1 MRLSHIGVMGA
12 GTTGRSIIR
21 TLAGSGLSVTFCE
34 LNNEMVKQVLNNIS
48 ENLDREIAR
57 WGLTAGEKRLIL
69 SRIKGVSKMEDLSG
83 VQMVIECIPGEMREK
98 QTLYQKL
105 DEFFPPQTILV
116 ANSATANISDL
127 AKHVRHPER
136 IAGMHFSYPAHQRA
150 IAEIVRG
157 RKTSDE
163 TIKGLHALAKTI
175 KKTVIEVF
183 EMPGQITTR
192 VMVPFINE
200 AIQIVMEGLAT
211 AEQVDLAMRLSMKI
225 PTGPLA
231 LADQLGLDSLLFT
244 MDRMFRALGDLK
256 YRPCPLLRRMVRE
269 GRLGVKNGRGF
280 FIYDKNG
287 NIIEPAKAK

>member
-1 MRLSHIGVMGA
+1 
-12 GTTGRSIIR
+12 
-21 TLAGSGLSVTFCE
+21 
-34 LNNEMVKQVLNNIS
+34 
-48 ENLDREIAR
+48 
-57 WGLTAGEKRLIL
+57 
-69 SRIKGVSKMEDLSG
+69 
-83 VQMVIECIPGEMREK
+83 MREK
-98 QTLYQKL
+98 QALYQKL
-105 DEFFPPQTILV
+105 DEFFPSQTVLV

-136 IAGMHFSYPAHQRA
+136 IAVMHFSYPAHQRA

-163 TIKGLHALAKTI
+163 TIKTLHALAKTI

-192 VMVPFINE
+192 VMVPFLNE

-211 AEQVDLAMRLSMKI
+211 AEQVDLAMRLSMKLH
-225 PTGPLA
+225 TGPLA
-231 LADQLGLDSLLFT
+231 MADQMGLDSILFT

-269 GRLGVKNGRGF
+269 GKLGVKNGHGF
-280 FIYDKNG
+280 FSYDKSG
-287 NIIEPAKAK
+287 NIIEAPKAK